1 MASAL
6 PFSSIVSAYANAKA
20 RQYKRDAAFGGF
32 IGLMLVLASLTLTLA
47 FAAFVA
53 ETYGIVIG
61 LLAAAG
67 ATILLALIGL
77 AIRSFLR
84 AREKRHQR
92 VLKASTAS
100 TLAASSAA
108 GLIAQNK
115 TTAIVAGLALGA
127 LAGSVVRP
135 GRD

>member
-1 MASAL
+1 MSTAF
-6 PFSSIVSAYANAKA
+6 PFSSIISAYANAKA
-20 RQYKRDAAFGGF
+20 RQYKRDAVFAGF
-32 IGLMLVLASLTLTLA
+32 IGLMVVLACVMLTLA
-47 FAAFVA
+47 FAAYVA
-53 ETYGIVIG
+53 QTYGTVMG

-67 ATILLALIGL
+67 LMILLALVAL

-115 TTAIVAGLALGA
+115 TTAIVAGLAFGLI
-127 LAGSVVRP
+127 AGSIVRP

>member
-1 MASAL
+1 MATAF
-6 PFSSIVSAYANAKA
+6 PFGSIISAYANAKA
-20 RQYKRDAAFGGF
+20 RQYKRDAVFAGF
-32 IGLMLVLASLTLTLA
+32 IGLMVVLTCLTLTLA
-47 FAAFVA
+47 FAAYVGQ
-53 ETYGIVIG
+53 TYGIVIG

-67 ATILLALIGL
+67 LTVLLALAAL
-77 AIRSFLR
+77 AVRSLLR

-92 VLKASTAS
+92 VIRANTAS

-127 LAGSVVRP
+127 LAGSVMRP